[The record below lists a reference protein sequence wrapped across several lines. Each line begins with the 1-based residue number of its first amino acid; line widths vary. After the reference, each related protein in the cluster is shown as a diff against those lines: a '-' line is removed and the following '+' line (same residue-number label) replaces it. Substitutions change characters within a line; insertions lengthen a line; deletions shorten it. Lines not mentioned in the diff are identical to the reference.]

1 MKEKKYQ
8 YQLVVVLNPKTEEKE
23 KVLKKVT
30 DWLDN
35 NKIEV
40 SSDHMGLK
48 DLAYEINKNTKG
60 DFWILNLEAESP
72 LKVNELN
79 LLLNRE
85 SNIIRYL
92 NLKKE

>member
-1 MKEKKYQ
+1 MKGKKYQ

-48 DLAYEINKNTKG
+48 DLAYEINKNAKG
-60 DFWILNLEAESP
+60 DFWILNLDAESP
-72 LKVNELN
+72 LKINELN

>member
-1 MKEKKYQ
+1 MKGKKYQ

-23 KVLKKVT
+23 KVLKKAT
-30 DWLDN
+30 DWLEN

-48 DLAYEINKNTKG
+48 ELVYEIDKNNKG
-60 DFWILNLEAESP
+60 DFWIMNLDSDLP
-72 LKVNELN
+72 LKVKELN

-85 SNIIRYL
+85 PNIIRYL
-92 NLKKE
+92 ILKKE

>member
-1 MKEKKYQ
+1 MKGKKYQ

-60 DFWILNLEAESP
+60 DFWILNLDADSP

>member
-1 MKEKKYQ
+1 MKGKKYQ

-23 KVLKKVT
+23 KVLKKAT
-30 DWLDN
+30 DWLEK
-35 NKIEV
+35 NKVEV

-48 DLAYEINKNTKG
+48 DLAYEINKNNKG
-60 DFWILNLEAESP
+60 DFWVMDLTSESP
-72 LKVNELN
+72 LKIKDFN

-92 NLKKE
+92 ILKKE